1 VDVPPPF
8 AQRPEPET
16 TPWFFC
22 LRHAVHAGA
31 VGIVMVGELD
41 IAAADD
47 ARDVISRAQATAS
60 EVICDLHDVSFIDP
74 CGLHMLVD
82 AAASARR
89 HNARLTLANPSA
101 SVRRLIDLVG
111 LEVTPE
117 ADAVPSPPSPPP
129 ENRRNAEGRTRWRS
143 ASRARMPKQPRG
155 TLATKSTP
163 LIVRSSRR
171 AARQDRRR

>member
-1 VDVPPPF
+1 MPPPSPHS
-8 AQRPEPET
+8 PESEPG
-16 TPWFFC
+16 PWFFC

-41 IAAADD
+41 VAAADD
-47 ARDVISRAQATAS
+47 ARDVISRAQAAAP

-74 CGLHMLVD
+74 CGLHVLVD

-89 HNARLTLANPSA
+89 NNARLTLANPSP

-111 LEVTPE
+111 LPLTLE
-117 ADAVPSPPSPPP
+117 AGALSSPPP
-129 ENRRNAEGRTRWRS
+129 PESRRTAKGRSRVRS
-143 ASRARMPKQPRG
+143 APRATTPKHPRG

>member
-1 VDVPPPF
+1 MPPPHHTP
-8 AQRPEPET
+8 QTESG
-16 TPWFFC
+16 PWFFC
-22 LRHAVHAGA
+22 LRHDVGAGA
-31 VGIVMVGELD
+31 IGIVMVGEFD

-47 ARDVISRAQATAS
+47 ARDVLSRAQSAAP

-74 CGLHMLVD
+74 CGLRVLVD

-101 SVRRLIDLVG
+101 RVRRLIDLVG
-111 LEVTPE
+111 LDATLE
-117 ADAVPSPPSPPP
+117 ADAVPSAPPP
-129 ENRRNAEGRTRWRS
+129 DRRRTASDRTRLGS
-143 ASRARMPKQPRG
+143 VSRAAKTPRHPRG

>member
-1 VDVPPPF
+1 VPPPF
-8 AQRPEPET
+8 PHSPESQT
-16 TPWFFC
+16 GTWFFC

-31 VGIVMVGELD
+31 IGIVMVGELD

-47 ARDVISRAQATAS
+47 ARDVISRAQADAA

-74 CGLHMLVD
+74 CGLHVLLD
-82 AAASARR
+82 AAAGASR
-89 HNARLTLANPSA
+89 HNARVTLANPSVC
-101 SVRRLIDLVG
+101 VRRLIGLLG
-111 LEVTPE
+111 LEAVLQ
-117 ADAVPSPPSPPP
+117 ADAVPSLPPSPRAD
-129 ENRRNAEGRTRWRS
+129 RRSVNGRAGFRS
-143 ASRARMPKQPRG
+143 ASRAAQVPRQPRG

>member
-1 VDVPPPF
+1 MPPPF
-8 AQRPEPET
+8 PHSPESEPG
-16 TPWFFC
+16 PWFFC
-22 LRHAVHAGA
+22 LRHAVRQGA

-41 IAAADD
+41 IAAAAD
-47 ARDVISRAQATAS
+47 ARDAISHAQASAP

-74 CGLHMLVD
+74 CGLHVLVD

-101 SVRRLIDLVG
+101 AVRRLIDLVG
-111 LEVTPE
+111 LEITLR
-117 ADAVPSPPSPPP
+117 ANAVPSAARPGS
-129 ENRRNAEGRTRWRS
+129 ARTTQG
-143 ASRARMPKQPRG
+143 RARFRSGSRPKMPRHPRV
-155 TLATKSTP
+155 TLTTKSTP

>member
-1 VDVPPPF
+1 
-8 AQRPEPET
+8 
-16 TPWFFC
+16 
-22 LRHAVHAGA
+22 
-31 VGIVMVGELD
+31 MVGELD
-41 IAAADD
+41 VAAAAD
-47 ARDVISRAQATAS
+47 ARDVISRAQAGAA

-74 CGLHMLVD
+74 CGLHVLVD

-111 LEVTPE
+111 LALTLQDG
-117 ADAVPSPPSPPP
+117 ALPSSPPP
-129 ENRRNAEGRTRWRS
+129 PPASRRTARSRDRS
-143 ASRARMPKQPRG
+143 APRARPKHPRG
-155 TLATKSTP
+155 TLATRSTP

>member
-16 TPWFFC
+16 GPWFFC
-22 LRHAVHAGA
+22 LRHAVRDGA
-31 VGIVMVGELD
+31 VGIVMVGEFD

-47 ARDVISRAQATAS
+47 ARDVIARAQASAP

-74 CGLHMLVD
+74 CGLHVLVD

-101 SVRRLIDLVG
+101 SVRRLIELVG
-111 LEVTPE
+111 LEITLRAE
-117 ADAVPSPPSPPP
+117 AVPSAPRPDSRPTTQ
-129 ENRRNAEGRTRWRS
+129 GRTRVRS
-143 ASRARMPKQPRG
+143 ASRATKTPRPPRG